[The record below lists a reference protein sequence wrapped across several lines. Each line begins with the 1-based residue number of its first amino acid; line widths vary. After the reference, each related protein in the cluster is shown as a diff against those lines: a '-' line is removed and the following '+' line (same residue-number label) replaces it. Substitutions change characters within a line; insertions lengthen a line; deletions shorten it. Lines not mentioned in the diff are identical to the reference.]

1 MLRLHYRNTIL
12 LILLYIMLN
21 MKSRCFITPKNLGFV
36 EAVLDMLEKHG
47 VTETMTRNYTQGFVE
62 LEVMGWNLLPA
73 EKQILILGELC
84 EMNVQYLISKKY

>member
-1 MLRLHYRNTIL
+1 
-12 LILLYIMLN
+12 MLN

-36 EAVLDMLEKHG
+36 EAVLDMLKKHG
-47 VTETMTRNYTQGFVE
+47 VTETMIRNYTQGFVE